1 MRHFG
6 TLCLALIGASILSF
20 PVEAQQKTVKGC
32 QEEWRAN
39 KADNQAKGVTEKA
52 YVAQCRAGGSAA
64 NPAPAPAASAAPAGT
79 QKTVKACQ
87 EEWRANK
94 ADNQAKGITQ
104 KAYVAQCR
112 AGGSAANPAP
122 APAASTAS
130 AAPAGTQ
137 KTVKACREEWR
148 ANKADNQA
156 KGITEKAYVA
166 QCRAGGSA
174 ANPTPA
180 PAASTTS
187 QSTAAA
193 PAATQKTVKV
203 CRDEWRANKADN
215 QAKGITEKAYVESCR
230 AGTTAAQPAPAS
242 ATASSPAATPA
253 PSAAP
258 TATVTPTGANQYATE
273 AQAKLRCGLGTV
285 VWANL
290 DSKVYHFAS
299 YKNYG
304 HTKTGAYMCE
314 SDATSQG
321 MRAAKNEKHP

>member
-1 MRHFG
+1 MAGRYATPPKRELPKQFNDREFKMRHFG
-6 TLCLALIGASILSF
+6 TLCLAIIGASILSF
-20 PVEAQQKTVKGC
+20 PVAAQ
-32 QEEWRAN
+32 
-39 KADNQAKGVTEKA
+39 
-52 YVAQCRAGGSAA
+52 
-64 NPAPAPAASAAPAGT
+64 

-87 EEWRANK
+87 
-94 ADNQAKGITQ
+94 
-104 KAYVAQCR
+104 
-112 AGGSAANPAP
+112 
-122 APAASTAS
+122 
-130 AAPAGTQ
+130 
-137 KTVKACREEWR
+137 EEWR

-174 ANPTPA
+174 ANPAPAPAASTASAATAGGQKTVKACRDEWRANKADNQAKGITEKAYVAQCRAGESAANPAPA

-193 PAATQKTVKV
+193 PAATQKTVKA

-242 ATASSPAATPA
+242 TTASSPAAAPAPTPSA
-253 PSAAP
+253 APSPSAAP

-273 AQAKLRCGLGTV
+273 AQAKRRCGVGTV

-290 DSKVYHFAS
+290 DSNIYHFAS